1 MLISKVLQDFTLI
14 NLSNLQ
20 GHHPGLTL
28 IGTDNSNPIDT
39 LSPYV
44 FACYWPSE
52 MMLMSCLTFSS
63 LEKIINSM
71 RTGNF
76 FVLFSQV
83 LT

>member
-44 FACYWPSE
+44 FACYWPS
-52 MMLMSCLTFSS
+52 
-63 LEKIINSM
+63 
-71 RTGNF
+71 
-76 FVLFSQV
+76 
-83 LT
+83 